1 MNYIK
6 IINDFWRFRREKT
19 VSSTQ
24 ADLFFFLLNE
34 CNSRNWQQPF
44 EMTNGAI
51 CASIGITE
59 KTLISARMELEKL
72 NLIAVIPGE
81 KKAKSPQYSF
91 TLYCKNSSKKTDLYC
106 NDNWN
111 NSSKNYS
118 KNSSIHLS
126 NIINNKQ
133 KTKTSVDKSTGGTD
147 FFLEPK
153 SKTKKNN
160 IKAVPEI
167 EFWKQLVDVW
177 FEFYKKNV
185 GNGTPPTFKGS
196 APKNLKNIVE
206 NLKQRSLQKNNP
218 WTEETAIFVLGKFL
232 EMAIRIDWLKN
243 NFLLQNLDRQFDKIV
258 NQLSNGTSKNTTS
271 ATGLKQQ
278 LAAELLAN
286 TGQQ

>member
-19 VSSTQ
+19 VSSLQ
-24 ADLFFFLLNE
+24 ADLYFFLLNE
-34 CNSRNWQQPF
+34 CNSRNWEQPF
-44 EMTNGAI
+44 AMTNGAI

-59 KTLISARMELEKL
+59 KTLFSARLELEKL
-72 NLIAVIPGE
+72 NLISVIPGE
-81 KKAKSPQYSF
+81 KKSKSPQYSF
-91 TLYCKNSSKKTDLYC
+91 TFYCKNSSIKNDLYC

-111 NSSKNYS
+111 NSSKNSS

-133 KTKTSVDKSTGGTD
+133 KTKTFVDKSTSGTD

-160 IKAVPEI
+160 IKPQPEI
-167 EFWKQLVDVW
+167 EFWQQLVDVW

-185 GNGTPPTFKGS
+185 GNGIQPTFKGS
-196 APKNLKNIVE
+196 APKNLKNIIE

-218 WTEETAIFVLGKFL
+218 WTEEMAIFALTKFFEL
-232 EMAIRIDWLKN
+232 AFRIDWLKN

-258 NQLSNGTSKNTTS
+258 NQLSNGTSKNTTT

-278 LAAELLAN
+278 LAAELLGN
-286 TGQQ
+286 HGE